1 MNAYRYHMGLSA
13 TVFLLALFLILPSFL
28 TARGV
33 DDRYIIVRGMQS
45 LADFTQYATSL
56 YVDAGVNE
64 SGKRVGYF
72 KATDAGKSNEDGV
85 RTNLDMAMVC
95 AFVGACLAGN
105 DSTYVEIT
113 LPQGVT
119 TDRLIEMALR
129 AFRYGYSTHQTIRQ
143 KQCTDGKYWG
153 TWQDEKGKWHH
164 QWESSLWVLSMA
176 MAEDLLSE
184 VTDEED
190 AQCLFKVI
198 ASEADYQ
205 LSRPVP
211 HGYLGDTK
219 AEENGWEANVL
230 AVACSKYP
238 MHPHADQWHE
248 AMIRYGLNGYTVD
261 ADADDMTMVDG
272 KRVCEWYAGTNLFA
286 DFTLQNHRYFHTSY
300 QNVVMQE
307 QAESILATYYLD
319 HRSDIRLHRSLTWHW
334 KEVWEQVLAQ
344 LALVDGELAMPNGND
359 WSMFLYDQL
368 PAYAAMATIMR
379 NGDALMLERR
389 CLDQLLLRQA
399 TTGDG
404 RYLLNADIGARRMG
418 VTAHRVMM
426 TLMLHCLFPT
436 EELTSENDHSMV
448 EYASGTPLQLAEV
461 IPSSWE
467 DFRQRHATAKIFPC
481 QHLVRA
487 MTKERFT
494 CLSWSEGLKNFSGCI
509 VPNMV
514 EGSKIMI
521 PYKKGYGGNLIGESQ
536 SFPEKPM
543 IKTDGHAWT
552 VSGRID
558 GEPFV
563 IWSTPGNAVIVM
575 NRPAYM
581 AFSFDL
587 FTKEEREIQQA
598 DNWFNIDNTI
608 AVIGNHNYRFG
619 EKKVVNSI
627 YTRILTGNGQ
637 ATVYYSGV
645 SAKQTARLAKKTHIT
660 VKENLL
666 SLKTQDPDGTPYHAS
681 LNLITGEYSTKILP

>member
-1 MNAYRYHMGLSA
+1 MNAYRCHTGLSA

-33 DDRYIIVRGMQS
+33 DDRYIIVKGMQS

-64 SGKRVGYF
+64 HGKRVGYF

-105 DSTYVEIT
+105 DSTYVEIK
-113 LPQGVT
+113 LPRGVT
-119 TDRLIEMALR
+119 TDRLIEMALC
-129 AFRYGYSTHQTIRQ
+129 AFRYGYSTHQTVRQ

-153 TWQDEKGKWHH
+153 TYHDAQGKWHH

-176 MAEDLLSE
+176 MADDLLSE
-184 VTDEED
+184 VTDAED
-190 AQCLFKVI
+190 AICLFKVI
-198 ASEADYQ
+198 ESEADYQ
-205 LSRPVP
+205 LSRSVP
-211 HGYLGDTK
+211 YGFQGDTK

-248 AMIRYGLNGYTVD
+248 TMIHYGLNGYTVD
-261 ADADDMTMVDG
+261 ADAHDMTMVDG
-272 KRVCEWYAGTNLFA
+272 KRVCEWYAGTNLFP

-319 HRSDIRLHRSLTWHW
+319 RRSDIRLHRSLTWHW

-436 EELTSENDHSMV
+436 EELGPENDHSMV
-448 EYASGTPLQLAEV
+448 EYDSNTSLQLPEV
-461 IPSSWE
+461 VPSSWE
-467 DFRQRHATAKIFPC
+467 DFQQRYATAKVFPC

-494 CLSWSEGLKNFSGCI
+494 CLSWSEGLKNFTGCI
-509 VPNMV
+509 VPNRI
-514 EGSKIMI
+514 EDSKIMI
-521 PYKKGYGGNLIGESQ
+521 PYKKGFGGNLIGEPQ
-536 SFPEKPM
+536 TFPEKP
-543 IKTDGHAWT
+543 IITTEGDAWT

-563 IWSTPGNAVIVM
+563 IWSTPGNAVIVL

-581 AFSFDL
+581 AFSYDP
-587 FTKEEREIQQA
+587 FTREERVIREG
-598 DNWFNIDNTI
+598 DHWVNIDESVAI
-608 AVIGNHNYRFG
+608 VGNDDYDIG

-627 YTRILTGNGQ
+627 FTRVLTGKGK
-637 ATVYYSGV
+637 ATVYFSGV
-645 SAKQTARLAKKTHIT
+645 DARQTARLAKKTSI
-660 VKENLL
+660 KEKGEWMV
-666 SLKTQDPDGTPYHAS
+666 LKTCDPDGSKYTVT
-681 LNLITGEYSTKILP
+681 LNRSTGEYHINL